1 MDGLTI
7 LRWATSALLAVF
19 VVMSIARGEVSFG
32 GPRFAIKRQ
41 EKPLAFWAVV
51 GLAAVLILSAVTGF
65 P

>member
-7 LRWATSALLAVF
+7 LRWVTAALLAVF
-19 VVMSIARGEVSFG
+19 VVMSVARGEVAFG

-41 EKPLAFWAVV
+41 EKPFAFWAVV
-51 GLAAVLILSAVTGF
+51 ALGAVLILSTVTGF